1 MAAEDIWGTSVD
13 GLKGKT
19 VQQSSDQVTVQVMPI
34 QPVIMERHRWVT
46 LGVDTMKVNRIP
58 FLVTT
63 SRAMKFGAM
72 ELLPNQKQA
81 TMCKALKRVCDQRR
95 GRGFRVN
102 VTLMDGQFECLRG
115 DLASVGINLNSIA
128 REEHMPVVER
138 HICTIKETTRSAH
151 HTLPFKKIAAQ
162 IIVQM
167 VHHSNFWLNVPPPHT
182 HTEGISGDIDV
193 STRADHQI

>member
-1 MAAEDIWGTSVD
+1 
-13 GLKGKT
+13 
-19 VQQSSDQVTVQVMPI
+19 
-34 QPVIMERHRWVT
+34 
-46 LGVDTMKVNRIP
+46 
-58 FLVTT
+58 
-63 SRAMKFGAM
+63 MKFGAM

-167 VHHSNFWLNVPPPHT
+167 VHHSGLLCRRWPCCCAKSSVAT
-182 HTEGISGDIDV
+182 GCTECVGDPLSKSRI
-193 STRADHQI
+193 RNKC